1 MVDGKRTEDSYKIL
15 GYSSGDIIVRMDS
28 VKLLHFYLHNNENSR
43 FSDNIHFLD
52 LLNLILYYSSY
63 VLISHGTVLCL
74 TVL

>member
-28 VKLLHFYLHNNENSR
+28 VKLLHFYLHNNEN
-43 FSDNIHFLD
+43 FHFLD
-52 LLNLILYYSSY
+52 VLNLILYYSSY

-74 TVL
+74 TVQ

>member
-28 VKLLHFYLHNNENSR
+28 VKLLHFYLHNNEN
-43 FSDNIHFLD
+43 IHFLD
-52 LLNLILYYSSY
+52 VLNLILYYSSY

-74 TVL
+74 TVQ